1 MMGRASNRKQANRQ
15 AGHTRQ
21 TRKAMRLLESGLR
34 AMARETT
41 DRKQREATVA
51 RAWCGGRE
59 PVPAE
64 APAWP
69 QGSLGDRFRNA
80 FLDDARSGPSLLTA
94 QLPDAAVV
102 AADPAHWSVAT
113 NALIRAVAFDGLS
126 VDHPAVRTLLQ
137 TLAPVAEAE
146 FAHHKAA
153 DAWFSLDP
161 SDREGPEPRFPELEA
176 PGFLLGT
183 CALIDATW
191 AIVGED
197 PLSEV
202 LDVLLPVLDRTVP
215 GLDGQVIADALIG
228 AFAHHYRCE
237 QPGDA
242 EVLQRIGRETGDP
255 LENLVACGAVPPA
268 NVLPVGLMILSALAG
283 FCRSSSSSVLQPAA

>member
-1 MMGRASNRKQANRQ
+1 MGRASNRKQANRRT
-15 AGHTRQ
+15 GSTRQ

-34 AMARETT
+34 ALAQ
-41 DRKQREATVA
+41 DRTERQQREAAAV
-51 RAWCGGRE
+51 RAWCGDLA

-69 QGSLGDRFRNA
+69 EGSLGDRFRNA
-80 FLDDARSGPSLLTA
+80 FLDDARSAPSLLTA
-94 QLPDAAVV
+94 QLPGAALI

-137 TLAPVAEAE
+137 ALAPVAEAE
-146 FAHHKAA
+146 FAYREAA
-153 DAWFSLDP
+153 EAWFSLDP
-161 SDREGPEPRFPELEA
+161 SDREGPEPTFAELQG
-176 PGFLLGT
+176 PVFLLGT
-183 CALIDATW
+183 CALVDATW

-197 PLSEV
+197 PLSEI
-202 LDVLLPVLDRTVP
+202 LDAVAPVLDRIVP

-242 EVLQRIGRETGDP
+242 EVLQRIGPETGDA

-268 NVLPVGLMILSALAG
+268 DVLPAGLMILSALAG
-283 FCRSSSSSVLQPAA
+283 FCRSGSFSVTQHAA

>member
-1 MMGRASNRKQANRQ
+1 MGRASNRKQANRQ

-34 AMARETT
+34 ALAQETT
-41 DRKQREATVA
+41 ERNQREAAAV
-51 RAWCGGRE
+51 RAWCGDLA
-59 PVPAE
+59 PVAAE

-69 QGSLGDRFRNA
+69 EGSLGDRFRNA
-80 FLDDARSGPSLLTA
+80 FLDDARSAPSLLTA
-94 QLPDAAVV
+94 QPPDAAVI

-126 VDHPAVRTLLQ
+126 VDHPAVRTLLE
-137 TLAPVAEAE
+137 TLTPVAEAE
-146 FAHHKAA
+146 FAYRKAA

-161 SDREGPEPRFPELEA
+161 SDREGPEPLFPELQG

-183 CALIDATW
+183 CTLVDATW

-197 PLSEV
+197 PLGEV
-202 LDVLLPVLDRTVP
+202 LGILLPVLDRTVP

-242 EVLQRIGRETGDP
+242 ELLQRIGRETGDA
-255 LENLVACGAVPPA
+255 LENLVASGAVPPA
-268 NVLPVGLMILSALAG
+268 NVLPVGLMILSALAA